1 MADETFSGLSCFFK
15 HPIGR
20 MLSSCEQFFYIN
32 CNFQWASPIW
42 CCFGLTWNGA
52 LYCSS
57 EFNNWVF
64 LLLRVGNELTF
75 MNLDPD
81 LLLKKAGAMLLLR
94 ISIFSAV
101 FVEAQ
106 TTMSLIAY

>member
-1 MADETFSGLSCFFK
+1 MADETFPGLSCFFK
-15 HPIGR
+15 HPVGG
-20 MLSSCEQFFYIN
+20 MWSSCEQFFQIS
-32 CNFQWASPIW
+32 CNFQLASPIW
-42 CCFGLTWNGA
+42 CCFGLTWKVA

-75 MNLDPD
+75 MNLGPD

-106 TTMSLIAY
+106 IMTSLIAY

>member
-1 MADETFSGLSCFFK
+1 
-15 HPIGR
+15 
-20 MLSSCEQFFYIN
+20 
-32 CNFQWASPIW
+32 
-42 CCFGLTWNGA
+42 
-52 LYCSS
+52 
-57 EFNNWVF
+57 
-64 LLLRVGNELTF
+64 

-94 ISIFSAV
+94 IWIFSAV

>member
-20 MLSSCEQFFYIN
+20 MWSSCEQFS
-32 CNFQWASPIW
+32 QWASPIW
-42 CCFGLTWNGA
+42 CCFGLTWNVA

-57 EFNNWVF
+57 EFNDWVF
-64 LLLRVGNELTF
+64 LLLRVGNKLTF

-94 ISIFSAV
+94 IWIFSAV